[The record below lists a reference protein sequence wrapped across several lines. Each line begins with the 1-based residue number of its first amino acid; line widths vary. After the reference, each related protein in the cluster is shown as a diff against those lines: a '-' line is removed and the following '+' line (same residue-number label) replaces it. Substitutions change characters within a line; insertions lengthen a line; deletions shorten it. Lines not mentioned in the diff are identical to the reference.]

1 MKVLDGVRVI
11 DLSRV
16 LAGPYCGQLLADF
29 GAEVVKIE
37 APEGDENRIWPPT
50 APAGYSA
57 NFASVNRG
65 KRGMTL
71 DLKVPAAREL
81 LHRLAGRAD
90 VLIHSF
96 LPGTAERLG
105 ISVERLRADHPRLVV
120 ATISGYGATGPLAG
134 KPGYDLMMQAFAGI
148 MSVTGELDGPPL
160 RCGPSMIDMATGMA
174 LYGAVVTAL
183 LARERTGAGTWVHG
197 SLLETAVSLLGH
209 LAVGWM
215 QAGVLPQPQGSGSS
229 LLTPYQTFRC
239 SDGWVLAGAPNE
251 AAWKRFCDALDV
263 PALADDPRFHG
274 NDARLARRAELV
286 PMLEARFAERPV
298 SCWVERLEARGVAC
312 AEIQTVDRVMAH
324 PQVAAAGMR
333 VAVEGQALLGTP
345 FKLAEGGGLA
355 ERAAP
360 ALGAHTEAVLNDL
373 LGLSG
378 AEVATLRRNGVF
390 GAKRPDPSP
399 G

>member
-1 MKVLDGVRVI
+1 MKVLDGLRVI

-29 GAEVVKIE
+29 GADVVKIE
-37 APEGDENRIWPPT
+37 APEGDENRIWPP
-50 APAGYSA
+50 AGTGGYGA

-71 DLKVPAAREL
+71 DLKVPAARAL

-96 LPGTAERLG
+96 LPDTAERLG

-120 ATISGYGATGPLAG
+120 ATISGYGAAGPLAA
-134 KPGYDLMMQAFAGI
+134 KRGYDLMVQAFAGI
-148 MSVTGELDGPPL
+148 MSVTGEQGGAPL

-174 LYGAVVTAL
+174 LYGGVVTAL
-183 LARERTGAGTWVHG
+183 LARERTGQGTWVHG

-215 QAGVLPQPQGSGSS
+215 QADVMPEPQGSGSS
-229 LLTPYQTFRC
+229 LLVPYQSFRC

-251 AAWKRFCDALDV
+251 AAWRRFCDALDL
-263 PALADDPRFHG
+263 PKLADDPRFQG
-274 NDARLARRAELV
+274 NDSRVAHRAALV
-286 PMLEARFAERPV
+286 PMLEARFAERPA
-298 SCWVERLEARGVAC
+298 SWWVERLEARGVAC
-312 AEIQTVDRVMAH
+312 AEIQTVAQVMAH
-324 PQVAAAGMR
+324 PQVAATAMR
-333 VAVEGQALLGTP
+333 LRVQGQDLLGTP
-345 FKLAEGGGLA
+345 FKLADGGGWA
-355 ERAAP
+355 DQAAP
-360 ALGAHTEAVLNDL
+360 VLGADTDRVLEEL

-378 AEVATLRRNGVF
+378 QEIAAMRGQGVF
-390 GAKRPDPSP
+390 GGR
-399 G
+399 